1 MGLKSSKNKRRSR
14 SHSERNTMIKQ
25 VAEFFPDMQVKDLTV
40 IKAGAVDVIQ
50 DFEAKI
56 AKSKELY
63 GDLKI
68 FDLAD
73 KVKYEQVKGAHI
85 VIKSLVSDIETRR
98 TEVKAPV
105 LDLGKWI
112 DAEAKRLQAEVAP
125 LLTHLET
132 ERKKYEAEEARVK
145 KEKQDAIDAK
155 MRARVE
161 ALKAVESVVDYPAL
175 VLMTDAHYEAHLKV
189 ETAKH
194 EERQRQAAEL
204 ARLQAEE
211 AERKRLADEA
221 EAKARREEAERLEA
235 QRKAQEEAQA
245 KIDAQLAEIARK
257 EKAIADAKAKQEAD
271 EAARVAEEARK
282 AREAEIAAKAAEK
295 AREDAIAQAKAET
308 ERKEREAEENRKRE
322 EANAKAEALRLAAIE
337 AAKPDA
343 EKWLQFAKV
352 VRGLQLPPMSTPKGE
367 DVERLVKVNIE
378 NLAKL
383 IEFEADKLTK

>member
-1 MGLKSSKNKRRSR
+1 MSSLIAIDENI
-14 SHSERNTMIKQ
+14 ET
-25 VAEFFPDMQVKDLTV
+25 KDLTV
-40 IKAGAVDVIQ
+40 IEKKAVEVYQ
-50 DFEAKI
+50 DFDKKI
-56 AKSKELY
+56 AKAKENY
-63 GDLKI
+63 GSLKI
-68 FDLAD
+68 LGIAD
-73 KVKYEQVKGAHI
+73 KANYEQVKAAHI
-85 VIKSLVSDIETRR
+85 AVKGIAADIEEER
-98 TEVKAPV
+98 EKVKAPV
-105 LDLGKWI
+105 LSLGRWI
-112 DAEAKRLQAEVAP
+112 DAEAKRLQGDTAP
-125 LLTHLET
+125 LLAHLKA
-132 ERKKYEAEEARVK
+132 EREKYEAEEDRIK
-145 KEKQDAIDAK
+145 KEKQAAIDAK

-194 EERQRQAAEL
+194 EERQRQVAEL

-235 QRKAQEEAQA
+235 QRKAQEETQA

>member
-1 MGLKSSKNKRRSR
+1 MDLKSSKNKRRSR
-14 SHSERNTMIKQ
+14 SPSERNTMNNQ
-25 VAEFFPDMQVKDLTV
+25 VAEFFPDMQVKDLAV

-221 EAKARREEAERLEA
+221 EAKAHREEAERLEA

-245 KIDAQLAEIARK
+245 KIEAQLAEITRK
-257 EKAIADAKAKQEAD
+257 EKALADAKAKQEAD
-271 EAARVAEEARK
+271 EARK
-282 AREAEIAAKAAEK
+282 AWEDEIAAKAAEK
-295 AREDAIAQAKAET
+295 AREDAIAQAKAEAD
-308 ERKEREAEENRKRE
+308 RKEREAEETRKRE
-322 EANAKAEALRLAAIE
+322 EAKAKAEALRLAAIE

-343 EKWLQFAKV
+343 EKLAQFAKV
-352 VRGLQLPPMSTPKGE
+352 VRGLQLPVMSTPKGE
-367 DVERLVKVNIE
+367 DVERLVRVNIE

-383 IEFEADKLTK
+383 IESEADKLTK